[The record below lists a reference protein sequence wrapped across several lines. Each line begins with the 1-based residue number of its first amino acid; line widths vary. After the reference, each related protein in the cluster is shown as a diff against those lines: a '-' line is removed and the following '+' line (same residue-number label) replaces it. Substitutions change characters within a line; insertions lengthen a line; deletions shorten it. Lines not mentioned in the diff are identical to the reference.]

1 MAVLYRYTGSAWDPV
16 GAPSGTS
23 VRGTLPSGY
32 AQVTANQASITTEAD
47 LTGLTVTVTVNSGER
62 IRITA
67 DVMVQGSVVN
77 DFAYLRIKES
87 TTVLQI
93 RSLHISHTSDV
104 MTLHASVVLT
114 PSAGSH
120 TYKLS
125 LARAAGTGSL
135 TLGAGAT
142 FPAYIMV
149 EGIGT

>member
-1 MAVLYRYTGSAWDPV
+1 
-16 GAPSGTS
+16 
-23 VRGTLPSGY
+23 
-32 AQVTANQASITTEAD
+32 
-47 LTGLTVTVTVNSGER
+47 
-62 IRITA
+62 
-67 DVMVQGSVVN
+67 
-77 DFAYLRIKES
+77 
-87 TTVLQI
+87 
-93 RSLHISHTSDV
+93 